1 MKSQLL
7 SMTFLSLALTACTP
21 PEDSSLLGS
30 AFSSQFCPP
39 GCVQETTAGPETLFV
54 RIENSGSITA
64 RLGGRLDV
72 SGQCRTLYSNSRISF
87 KAMLNSNSATI
98 ANLRTFDIE
107 NNIAPLSGQAGFA
120 SCRDGKFEAVFILDN
135 VPAGSHILIAEIEST
150 DDLGSR
156 VTNTNQGR
164 SQIPL
169 QVY

>member
-7 SMTFLSLALTACTP
+7 SIALLSLGLVACSP

-39 GCVQETTAGPETLFV
+39 GCVQETKPGPESLFV
-54 RIENSGSITA
+54 KIENSGSITA
-64 RLGGRLDV
+64 RLGGRLDL

-87 KAMLNSNSATI
+87 RAILNSNTATV
-98 ANLRTFDIE
+98 AQLRTFDIE
-107 NNIAPLSGQAGFA
+107 NPISGQSGFA

-135 VPAGSHILIAEIEST
+135 VPAGSHMLVAEIEST
-150 DDLGSR
+150 DELGSR
-156 VTNTNQGR
+156 ITNTNQGR

-169 QVY
+169 QVF